1 MPAPKELQN
10 LVDIFDQNIED
21 YKSGRF
27 NEAQGRSDQIEEV
40 DEILEPW
47 VAERD
52 KREVMETL
60 GAAGVPA
67 GACEG
72 TMG

>member
-1 MPAPKELQN
+1 MAAPKELQN
-10 LVDIFDQNIED
+10 LVDIFDRNIED

-27 NEAQGRSDQIEEV
+27 NEAQGRSDHIEEV
-40 DEILEPW
+40 DEILGPW
-47 VAERD
+47 VAERG
-52 KREVMETL
+52 KLEVMETL